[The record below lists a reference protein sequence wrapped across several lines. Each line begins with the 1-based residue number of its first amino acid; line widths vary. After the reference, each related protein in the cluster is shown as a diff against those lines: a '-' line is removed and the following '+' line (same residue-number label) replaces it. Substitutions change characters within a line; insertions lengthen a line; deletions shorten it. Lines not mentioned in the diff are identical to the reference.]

1 MKISKILSY
10 VVLAVGVISGVLLY
24 LMNGSIS
31 EQLIAN
37 DASDP
42 RDLLMPETA
51 DAVYSAISPLYNL
64 SIVVIAVLLI
74 ATLVTVFSGLIKNP
88 SSLKKVGAGIAVF
101 LVIVGLAYGLS
112 NGQEVITRDG
122 DVITAGT
129 TKWVEAGIISFYLF
143 AAIAVLS
150 MIAAGV
156 KKAIN
161 N

>member
-24 LMNGSIS
+24 LMNSSIS
-31 EQLIAN
+31 EQLVAN

-51 DAVYSAISPLYNL
+51 DAVYGAISPLYNL
-64 SIVVIAVLLI
+64 SWAVIAVLLV

-88 SSLKKVGAGIAVF
+88 SSLKKVGAGVLVF
-101 LVIVGLAYGLS
+101 LVVVGIAYALS
-112 NGQEVITRDG
+112 SGQEVITKDG
-122 DVITAGT
+122 DIISAGK

-143 AAIAVLS
+143 GGIAVLS

-156 KKAIN
+156 KKSISN
-161 N
+161 